1 MGCVPRIE
9 FGCSSQSLTLSWNLR
24 AWNLCRL
31 NTISHFQKLPYPL
44 VASTRKHYKNSLLLK
59 RFLVGVGTEESSLSE
74 DLLDESLSRPLTSD
88 ELKSLL
94 IDTERSK
101 LVKKLSEAN
110 QQNRFLKRQEHEIT
124 NIKTELALM
133 ELEVQ
138 ALVKL
143 AEEIANLGIP
153 QGSRKISGK
162 YIQSHLL
169 SRLDGSSHPLLV
181 SSLFRR
187 SSNPW
192 NDILIFYFFLPLKLF
207 KKR

>member
-1 MGCVPRIE
+1 
-9 FGCSSQSLTLSWNLR
+9 
-24 AWNLCRL
+24 
-31 NTISHFQKLPYPL
+31 
-44 VASTRKHYKNSLLLK
+44 
-59 RFLVGVGTEESSLSE
+59 
-74 DLLDESLSRPLTSD
+74 
-88 ELKSLL
+88 
-94 IDTERSK
+94 
-101 LVKKLSEAN
+101 
-110 QQNRFLKRQEHEIT
+110 
-124 NIKTELALM
+124 
-133 ELEVQ
+133 
-138 ALVKL
+138 VKL